1 MQWTA
6 HAACRCGPQSPRLK
20 ALAEAE
26 GEKARLRLFAFAALD
41 EALADAGID
50 LAALRARGGKAALV
64 VGTSLGMS
72 LVAPETV
79 AEPLAELDGH
89 GDRINADLGELAAA
103 LERRLG
109 LPGEVMIVS
118 TACASATHAIAL
130 ARDMIRFGG
139 YDVVI
144 AGGADSLDRMKYL
157 GHSALSTLTT
167 GLPRPFSRD
176 RDGTLFGEGAGFL
189 VMEAAGAS
197 TGRGRTRRHATCI
210 GAGYSTDVHHVTAP
224 DPEGEG
230 GAVAIRAALADAG
243 LAADAIGHVNLHGSG
258 TALNDEAE
266 FKALRSVF
274 GRRIA
279 QIPST
284 SVKAAVGHA
293 MGAAGALEAVAT
305 VLALRERAVPP
316 TLNVAA
322 GEVAFDLDLVTEAS
336 RHGVEIDFA
345 ISNSFGF
352 GGANGALVFG
362 R

>member
-1 MQWTA
+1 
-6 HAACRCGPQSPRLK
+6 
-20 ALAEAE
+20 
-26 GEKARLRLFAFAALD
+26 
-41 EALADAGID
+41 
-50 LAALRARGGKAALV
+50 
-64 VGTSLGMS
+64 
-72 LVAPETV
+72 
-79 AEPLAELDGH
+79 
-89 GDRINADLGELAAA
+89 
-103 LERRLG
+103 
-109 LPGEVMIVS
+109 
-118 TACASATHAIAL
+118 
-130 ARDMIRFGG
+130 
-139 YDVVI
+139 
-144 AGGADSLDRMKYL
+144 
-157 GHSALSTLTT
+157 
-167 GLPRPFSRD
+167 
-176 RDGTLFGEGAGFL
+176 
-189 VMEAAGAS
+189 MEAAGAS